1 MLNDRFQYQQ
11 LPPLLAE
18 AVASHWQNYQ
28 ETCTEK
34 GITLPAH
41 SDFLPSLIRVWA
53 SSDFAARTCCL
64 HPELLT
70 ELFISGDILREYA
83 AAEMPQRLQAA
94 LDLVSDEAT
103 LMTALRRFRR
113 REMLRI
119 TWRDLAG
126 WADLAFTSQDL
137 SALADAC
144 IQGTLQ
150 KLTTWE
156 AMRSDMPIDRD
167 GQTAELL
174 VIALGKLGAE
184 ELNFSSDVDLMLV
197 YPDDGELA
205 SGRSYHTFFTRLGQQ
220 LIKVLSLLTAEGFV
234 FRVDMRLRPDG
245 SSGALVVS
253 CAQLQDYYATQGRDW
268 ERYAL
273 VKARVITGTDVQRK
287 RLEKIIKH
295 FVYRHYVDFSMIE
308 ALRQLQQKIS
318 QEVRKSALENNVK
331 RGPGGIREIEFI
343 GQTFKLIRGGL
354 LPKMQSRK
362 TIDTALVLRDM
373 GYFSD
378 TLTDNLIAAYQFLRC
393 VENRL
398 QMQQDQQTHELPT
411 DIRAQ
416 MQIAYAMRCADWQE
430 FTAQLHQHMSF
441 VHQRFEELIAR
452 PRMKFEDIAA
462 QDKQKRMKKIWLSDR
477 IAEKQQKL
485 LQEYG
490 YQSPQKVEELLT
502 HLRQSAH
509 CQQLSASMRK
519 RLDAIMPYILVLVA
533 QTSSPDE
540 VMNRL
545 IDVLEAVLNFPAYL
559 ALLAEHPAAI
569 AQLVRLSAASSW
581 IVAQIA
587 RSPALLDELLR
598 PEILYAPPGVDE
610 LQSLLEQHLLSIPE
624 DNLDE
629 QVQALQAF
637 KQAHIL
643 RIAAADVTGVLPL
656 MKVSDYLTFLATAV
670 VNKVLQL
677 VWHSMT
683 KRYGFPP
690 GTTVTDTGFLVIA
703 YGKLGGLE
711 LSYSSDLD
719 LVFVHQDIAADVMTN
734 GVESITGEQFYIRM
748 GQQLLTLLNGQTALA
763 RLYEIDMRLRPSG
776 DSGLLVPS
784 MLAFSDYQQHQAWL
798 WEHQALVRARAIAG
812 DQRLAA
818 QFNAVREQVLGQV
831 REQHNLQQAVRE
843 MRQKM
848 RDAVK
853 TQYPDQFDLKQGIG
867 GITDI
872 EFLVQY
878 AVLYWSQQ
886 YPSLK
891 VWTDNIR
898 ILETMGVVGLIS
910 VDEAHDLQ
918 QAYRHLRDAL
928 HRLSLLQQP
937 AWVADTQLCLE
948 RETVTTIFNRLL
960 LT

>member
-1 MLNDRFQYQQ
+1 MLNETAPYQQ

-18 AVASHWQNYQ
+18 AVANHWHSYQ
-28 ETCTEK
+28 EVCTEK
-34 GITLPAH
+34 HVIPPSH

-53 SSDFAARTCCL
+53 SSDFAVRICCL
-64 HPELLT
+64 YPELLT
-70 ELFISGDILREYA
+70 ELFVSGDILREYA
-83 AAEMPQRLQAA
+83 IAEIPQRLQV
-94 LDLVSDEAT
+94 LLETVSDEAT
-103 LMTALRRFRR
+103 LMTVLRRFRR

-144 IQGTLQ
+144 IQGSLQ
-150 KLTTWE
+150 KLAAWE
-156 AMRSDMPIDRD
+156 AMRHGMPVDSH
-167 GQTAELL
+167 GQAAELL
-174 VIALGKLGAE
+174 VVALGKLGAE

-197 YPDDGELA
+197 YPDDGEYV
-205 SGRSYHTFFTRLGQQ
+205 SGRSYQTFFTRLGQQ

-253 CAQLQDYYATQGRDW
+253 CRQLQEYYITQGRDW

-273 VKARVITGTDVQRK
+273 IKARVLTGNDTQRK
-287 RLEKIIKH
+287 RLEKIIKQ

-354 LPKMQSRK
+354 LPKMQLRK
-362 TIDTALVLRDM
+362 TIGTALVLRDM

-378 TLTDNLIAAYQFLRC
+378 ELANNLIAAYQFLRN

-411 DIRAQ
+411 AIHAQ
-416 MQIAYAMRCADWQE
+416 TQIAYAMRCTDWQE
-430 FTAQLHQHMSF
+430 FTTQLHQHMRF
-441 VHQRFEELIAR
+441 VHQCFEELIAK
-452 PRMKFEDIAA
+452 PRMKFVDIAA
-462 QDKQKRMKKIWLSDR
+462 QDKQKRMKKVWLADKLT
-477 IAEKQQKL
+477 EKQRL
-485 LQEYG
+485 FLQEGG
-490 YQSPQKVEELLT
+490 YQSPQKIEELLL
-502 HLRQSAH
+502 HLRQSPN
-509 CQQLSASMRK
+509 CQRLSASMRK
-519 RLDAIMPYILVLVA
+519 RLDTIMPYILVLVA
-533 QTSSPDE
+533 QTPNPDQ
-540 VMNRL
+540 VLNRL

-598 PEILYAPPGVDE
+598 PEILYAPPGVNE
-610 LQSLLEQHLLSIPE
+610 LQILLEQHLLSIPE
-624 DNLDE
+624 DSLDE
-629 QVQALQAF
+629 QVQSLQAF

-643 RIAAADVTGVLPL
+643 RIAAADITGVLPL

-677 VWHSMT
+677 VWYNMT

-690 GTTVTDTGFLVIA
+690 GTTATDTGFLVIA

-719 LVFVHQDIAADVMTN
+719 LVFVHQDMAADVMTN
-734 GVESITGEQFYIRM
+734 GAESITGEQFYTRM

-784 MLAFSDYQQHQAWL
+784 MSAFSDYQQHQAWL
-798 WEHQALVRARAIAG
+798 WEHQALVRARVVAG
-812 DQRLAA
+812 DQRLAV
-818 QFNAVREQVLGQV
+818 QFNTVREQVLGQV
-831 REQHNLQQAVRE
+831 REQQNLQQAVRE

-853 TQYPDQFDLKQGIG
+853 THYPDQFDLKQGIG

-872 EFLVQY
+872 EFVVQY
-878 AVLYWSQQ
+878 AVLYWSHQ
-886 YPSLK
+886 
-891 VWTDNIR
+891 
-898 ILETMGVVGLIS
+898 
-910 VDEAHDLQ
+910 H
-918 QAYRHLRDAL
+918 
-928 HRLSLLQQP
+928 
-937 AWVADTQLCLE
+937 
-948 RETVTTIFNRLL
+948 
-960 LT
+960 

>member
-1 MLNDRFQYQQ
+1 MLNETLQYKQ
-11 LPPLLAE
+11 LAPELAN
-18 AVASHWQNYQ
+18 AVARHWQTYQ
-28 ETCTEK
+28 DLCVEK
-34 GITLPAH
+34 NIDQPAH
-41 SDFLPSLIRVWA
+41 SDFLTSLIRVWA
-53 SSDFAARTCCL
+53 SSEFAVRTCCMY
-64 HPELLT
+64 PELLT
-70 ELFISGDILREYA
+70 ELFTSGDILREYA
-83 AAEMPQRLQAA
+83 AAEIPQRLQA
-94 LDLVSDEAT
+94 LLENVRDEAT
-103 LMTALRRFRR
+103 LMAVLRRFRR

-144 IQGTLQ
+144 IQGALQ
-150 KLTTWE
+150 KLTAWE
-156 AMRSDMPIDRD
+156 VVRSGAPVDTY
-167 GQTAELL
+167 GNAAELL
-174 VIALGKLGAE
+174 VVALGKLGAE
-184 ELNFSSDVDLMLV
+184 ELNFSSDVDLMFV
-197 YPDDGELA
+197 YPEDGELA
-205 SGRSYHTFFTRLGQQ
+205 SGRSYQTFFTRLGQQ
-220 LIKVLSLLTAEGFV
+220 LIKVLSLLTADGFV

-253 CAQLQDYYATQGRDW
+253 CNQLQEYYFTQGRDW

-273 VKARVITGTDVQRK
+273 VKARVITGGDVHRK
-287 RLEKIIKH
+287 RLEKIIKD
-295 FVYRHYVDFSMIE
+295 FVYRQYVDFSMIE

-318 QEVRKSALENNVK
+318 QEVRKSGLENNVK

-354 LPKMQSRK
+354 LPRMQLRK
-362 TIDTALVLRDM
+362 TIGTALVLRDM

-378 TLTDNLIAAYQFLRC
+378 QLTENLIAAYEFLRC

-411 DIRAQ
+411 DAHARA
-416 MQIAYAMRCADWQE
+416 QIAYAMRCADWE
-430 FTAQLHQHMSF
+430 ELTTRLHQHMSF
-441 VHQRFEELIAR
+441 VHQRFEELIAK

-462 QDKQKRMKKIWLSDR
+462 QTKQKQMKKIWLSGK
-477 IAEKQQKL
+477 ITEKQQQQ
-485 LQEYG
+485 LQAYG
-490 YQSPQKVEELLT
+490 YQSPQKIEELLI
-502 HLRQSAH
+502 HLRHSQH

-519 RLDAIMPYILVLVA
+519 RLDTIMPYILVLVA
-533 QTSSPDE
+533 QTSQPDE
-540 VMNRL
+540 VLNRL

-569 AQLVRLSAASSW
+569 AHLVRLGAASSW

-598 PEILYAPPGVDE
+598 PEVLYAPPGVDE

-629 QVQALQAF
+629 QIQALQAF
-637 KQAHIL
+637 KQVHIL
-643 RIAAADVTGVLPL
+643 RIAAADITGVLPL

-677 VWHSMT
+677 VWNNMT

-690 GTTVTDTGFLVIA
+690 GTTVTDTGFLIIA

-719 LVFVHQDIAADVMTN
+719 LVFVHQDIAVDAMTD
-734 GVESITGEQFYIRM
+734 GAESITSEQFYIRM
-748 GQQLLTLLNGQTALA
+748 GQQLVTLLNGKTALA

-784 MLAFSDYQQHQAWL
+784 MSAFSNYQLHQAWL
-798 WEHQALVRARAIAG
+798 WEHQALVRARVVAG

-818 QFNAVREQVLGQV
+818 EFNTVREQVLGQI
-831 REQHNLQQAVRE
+831 REQQNLQQAVRE

-853 TQYPDQFDLKQGIG
+853 IHYPDQFDLKQGIG

-872 EFLVQY
+872 EFVVQY

-891 VWTDNIR
+891 IWTDNIR
-898 ILETMGVVGLIS
+898 ILETMGVAGLIS

-937 AWVADTQLCLE
+937 AWVSETQLHPE
-948 RETVTTIFNRLL
+948 REMVTTIYNRLL
-960 LT
+960 LA